1 MVFRNQRVFSVSN
14 VAFDRCFF
22 CSSIFLLEMLTNSS
36 GMMRLKSALLSLH
49 ILMIAGYVEFLN
61 HSARIHARSYR
72 YIENKKEIWMPFS
85 FICYK
90 YEKLIDIKI
99 TFPEEVEETKRVVFW
114 KRAFT

>member
-1 MVFRNQRVFSVSN
+1 M
-14 VAFDRCFF
+14 
-22 CSSIFLLEMLTNSS
+22 
-36 GMMRLKSALLSLH
+36 K
-49 ILMIAGYVEFLN
+49 

-99 TFPEEVEETKRVVFW
+99 TFPEEVEERNVVFE
-114 KRAFT
+114 KELLHNQYQKKSEYELDEKGKVSFFQKNTIKI